1 MQRPQ
6 TLLPGNFRNRL
17 ENRGMLI
24 GNHLSLRTLQLTPT
38 PKKPVATGPRYN
50 CQSCSPPRERVVK
63 ITVNPSLFELFK
75 IGIGPSSSHTVGPMR
90 AALRFSRQLASTG
103 LLHRTAKLNVD
114 LYGSLALTG
123 IGHGTDRAIL
133 LGLLGEA
140 PDTVDPATVEA
151 SIAAIRSTGQL
162 ALAGSVTTP
171 FTDAENLHFHRNQ
184 MYPDPAVVSHPN
196 GMRFT
201 AFDLDGALLADEVFY
216 SIGGGFIVSE
226 AERTAESLT
235 SARTVPYPFRSS
247 ADLLSTAKQH
257 NLTIANLLLANEVA
271 LLNDP
276 TITINRPQPASIEAP
291 SEAQARVP
299 HPSQSHRGE
308 WGEQSSQRHG
318 ESAAQSAEEKIRAS
332 ILTLWQ
338 VMQQCTTRGI
348 ATEGILPG
356 GLNVRRRAHR
366 LAERLNTIG
375 SKDPLAPIDW
385 VTVYAM
391 AVNEENAAGGRV
403 VTAPT
408 NGAAGVIPAIAH
420 YYMRFVEVTEA
431 QSNAPQANQKQ
442 ADLAKEQ
449 AAKEE
454 GLIRYFLTAAA
465 IGILYKENASISGA
479 EVGCQGEV
487 GVACSM
493 AAGGL
498 VAALGGNN
506 KQVECA
512 AEIGMEHNLGMTCDP
527 IGGLVQIPCIERN
540 AMGAVKA
547 VNACRL
553 AMDEGGEHK
562 VSLDQVI
569 KTMYETGRDMQ
580 SRYKETSL
588 GGLAVNVIEC

>member
-1 MQRPQ
+1 MN
-6 TLLPGNFRNRL
+6 T
-17 ENRGMLI
+17 
-24 GNHLSLRTLQLTPT
+24 
-38 PKKPVATGPRYN
+38 
-50 CQSCSPPRERVVK
+50 
-63 ITVNPSLFELFK
+63 SLFELFK

-90 AALRFSRQLASTG
+90 AALRFARELATNN
-103 LLHRTAKLNVD
+103 LLEKTERINVD

-140 PDTVDPATVEA
+140 PDSVDPATVEA
-151 SIAAIRSTGQL
+151 KIAAVRSTGTL
-162 ALAGSVTTP
+162 TLNGNKTIP
-171 FTDAENLHFHRNQ
+171 FVEIEDLHLRRNQ
-184 MYPDPAVVSHPN
+184 MYPDTAVVSHPN

-201 AFDLDGALLADEVFY
+201 AFDENGVTFADEVFY
-216 SIGGGFIVSE
+216 SVGGGFIVSE
-226 AERTAESLT
+226 AERTAESTT
-235 SARTVPYPFRSS
+235 STRKVPYPFRSS
-247 ADLLSTAKQH
+247 ADLLATAKQH
-257 NLTIANLLLANEVA
+257 DLTIADLLLANEVA

-276 TITINRPQPASIEAP
+276 AISINRPQLAT
-291 SEAQARVP
+291 
-299 HPSQSHRGE
+299 
-308 WGEQSSQRHG
+308 SSQPNL
-318 ESAAQSAEEKIRAS
+318 SPEEKVRTS
-332 ILTLWQ
+332 ILALWQ
-338 VMQQCTTRGI
+338 AMQQCTERGI

-420 YYMRFVEVTEA
+420 YYTHFIEGTPEE
-431 QSNAPQANQKQ
+431 KQ
-442 ADLAKEQ
+442 
-449 AAKEE
+449 E
-454 GLIRYFLTAAA
+454 GIIRYFLTAAA

-498 VAALGGNN
+498 VAALNGTNA
-506 KQVECA
+506 QVEHA
-512 AEIGMEHNLGMTCDP
+512 AEIAMEHNLGMTCDP

-540 AMGAVKA
+540 GMGAVKA
-547 VNACRL
+547 INACRM
-553 AMDEGGEHK
+553 AMHETGDHK
-562 VSLDQVI
+562 LSLDQVI
-569 KTMYETGRDMQ
+569 ATMYQTGLDMQ

-588 GGLAVNVIEC
+588 AGLALNIIEC